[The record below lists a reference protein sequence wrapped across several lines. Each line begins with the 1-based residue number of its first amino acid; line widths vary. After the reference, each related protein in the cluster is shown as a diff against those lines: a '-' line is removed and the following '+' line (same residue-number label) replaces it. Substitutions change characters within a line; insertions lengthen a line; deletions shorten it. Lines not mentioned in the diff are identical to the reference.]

1 MHHRPHRS
9 LGVATPASGF
19 TTPAASSDQHGE
31 LPLRLP
37 PSLIA
42 LPATTEP
49 APSPA
54 TVISNDTDAVEID
67 RIVPASGNM
76 FAAGRQVWLGT
87 SLAGQEVTLR
97 LDHATLPVF
106 HHGQLIKTH
115 SITWPGCEPLAAGPP
130 GPHPRP
136 PTPGPSSRRSPAA
149 AQAATPP
156 MGSKLSSASDDRT
169 GA

>member
-9 LGVATPASGF
+9 LGVANPASGF
-19 TTPAASSDQHGE
+19 TTPAASGDQYGE

-54 TVISNDTDAVEID
+54 TVISSDTDAVEID

-87 SLAGQEVTLR
+87 SLAGQQVTLR

-115 SITWPGCEPLAAGPP
+115 SITLGGKDLARLRAAG
-130 GPHPRP
+130 GRP
-136 PTPGPSSRRSPAA
+136 ARPSPAA
-149 AQAATPP
+149 THPRDRHQ
-156 MGSKLSSASDDRT
+156 GGHRRSAHGHPT
-169 GA
+169 YGI